1 MNENLRTWLGA
12 VLFVALVASA
22 LFNIILINT
31 KNDLEEKV
39 MHTQESVD
47 ILENENQKLTATI
60 DGLNEELFDK
70 YEEIASLQDKLS
82 VTNERVEKMQE
93 AGVPLY
99 FTDEEVNTIAKTVW
113 GEAQGLN
120 KMEQSAVVWCILNY
134 VDAGYGTIIEAIT
147 YPERFHGYNPGFPV
161 TDEIKALVEDV
172 IVRWRMEKLCDGDV
186 GRTLPSEYL
195 WFHGDGEHN
204 YFRNSYDGEYDIW
217 NWDCWNPYE

>member
-1 MNENLRTWLGA
+1 MRSFLIGLLI
-12 VLFVALVASA
+12 V
-22 LFNIILINT
+22 ILSLLSVVFIFRSHILQQSLLAAQTELETSKAEIDSLST
-31 KNDLEEKV
+31 KTRELE
-39 MHTQESVD
+39 
-47 ILENENQKLTATI
+47 ITI
-60 DGLNEELFDK
+60 DGLNDGLFDK

-82 VTNERVEKMQE
+82 VANERVEKMQE

-99 FTDEEVNTIAKTVW
+99 FTDEEVNAIAKTVW

-134 VDAGYGTIIEAIT
+134 VDAGYGTIIESIT

-172 IVRWRMEKLCDGDV
+172 IVRWRMEKLCAGDV
-186 GRTLPSEYL
+186 GRTLPSDYL

-204 YFRNSYDGEYDIW
+204 YFRNSYDGQYDIW